1 MKEDLLKI
9 INHYGVLN
17 QLKYIQTEYF
27 ELEEAIFDYEYSG
40 WDFDDEDAKDLEAK
54 YKNHIIEEL
63 ADVYVM
69 LKQFQYYYG
78 IENKDIEM
86 TMRQKIERQLDRI
99 EEEKTQKNQK

>member
-1 MKEDLLKI
+1 MEDNLLEI
-9 INHYGVLN
+9 IKHYGVLN

-40 WDFDDEDAKDLEAK
+40 WDFDYEDCKDLETK

-69 LKQFQYYYG
+69 LEQFRVYYG
-78 IENKDIEM
+78 INSGEVEEIMNK
-86 TMRQKIERQLDRI
+86 KIERQLQRI
-99 EEEKTQKNQK
+99 NEEVK